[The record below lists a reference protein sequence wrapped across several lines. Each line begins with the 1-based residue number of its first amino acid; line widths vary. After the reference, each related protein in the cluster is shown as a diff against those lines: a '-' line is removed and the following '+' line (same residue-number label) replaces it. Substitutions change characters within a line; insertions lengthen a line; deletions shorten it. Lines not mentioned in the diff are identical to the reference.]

1 MYVHTGGCLI
11 VEDDMFA
18 EHECYDFVKFE
29 YGSESP
35 HEKPPEWIVRVQSV
49 IYDLVII
56 DFLLVMGF

>member
-1 MYVHTGGCLI
+1 MYVHAGGCLI

-35 HEKPPEWIVRVQSV
+35 HENPDRKSV
-49 IYDLVII
+49 V
-56 DFLLVMGF
+56 